1 MIVGSFLP
9 QQASCSYANRTI
21 RISCRHNSN
30 TKHHVGHEE
39 GVLELSGSQ
48 RTVGRRRSK
57 AGSSGVARD
66 RRRAV
71 VYASNDGDR
80 DQQIVENVDRSY
92 CDDFVCTSSP
102 SVELTVKALAKDIER
117 GNGVWTKSLMAKGV
131 EYKDAWCSTN
141 GVADF
146 QVDFIPKYCTP
157 TEDVRVTRMRM
168 VDQAT
173 ASIEWSV
180 VGTIKGIGPLSGTP
194 VAVDMTTT
202 IEMNLL
208 TGQIEKREDTWK
220 MASRSSL
227 QGRLAWNLARAV
239 WGSVVRSRMARKT
252 SANLIEK
259 SIDSVMGSVD
269 DDEDAMSSYQADPM
283 DPMKFFQQNDSFKDD
298 AIALCIFLLVMYII
312 ITGYSTVFSSSS
324 SSSPF

>member
-1 MIVGSFLP
+1 MAP
-9 QQASCSYANRTI
+9 QQASCSYTHRTI
-21 RISCRHNSN
+21 SYCYNS
-30 TKHHVGHEE
+30 KIQHQFSREY

-48 RTVGRRRSK
+48 HLT
-57 AGSSGVARD
+57 SGCGVVRRD
-66 RRRAV
+66 RRRRTTV
-71 VYASNDGDR
+71 VHASNGGDN
-80 DQQIVENVDRSY
+80 DQRVVENVDRSY

-141 GVADF
+141 GIDEF

-173 ASIEWSV
+173 ACLEWSV
-180 VGTIKGIGPLSGTP
+180 VGIAKGMGPLSGTP
-194 VAVDMTTT
+194 VAVDMMTT

-208 TGQIEKREDTWK
+208 TGQIERREDSWK
-220 MASRSSL
+220 MASRSSVRG
-227 QGRLAWNLARAV
+227 QLAWTLARAV
-239 WGSVVRSRMARKT
+239 WGSLVQSRMARKT

-312 ITGYSTVFSSSS
+312 ITGYSTLFSSSS
-324 SSSPF
+324 SSSSLFM

>member
-1 MIVGSFLP
+1 MITGSFLP
-9 QQASCSYANRTI
+9 QQASCSYTNRTI

-39 GVLELSGSQ
+39 GGTRIVWLSEN
-48 RTVGRRRSK
+48 RRKRRSK

-71 VYASNDGDR
+71 VYASNDGDN

-141 GVADF
+141 GVDDF
-146 QVDFIPKYCTP
+146 QVDIIPKYCTP

-227 QGRLAWNLARAV
+227 QGRLAWN
-239 WGSVVRSRMARKT
+239 WPEQCG
-252 SANLIEK
+252 
-259 SIDSVMGSVD
+259 
-269 DDEDAMSSYQADPM
+269 
-283 DPMKFFQQNDSFKDD
+283 
-298 AIALCIFLLVMYII
+298 ALLFGVEWRGRRRRI
-312 ITGYSTVFSSSS
+312 
-324 SSSPF
+324 